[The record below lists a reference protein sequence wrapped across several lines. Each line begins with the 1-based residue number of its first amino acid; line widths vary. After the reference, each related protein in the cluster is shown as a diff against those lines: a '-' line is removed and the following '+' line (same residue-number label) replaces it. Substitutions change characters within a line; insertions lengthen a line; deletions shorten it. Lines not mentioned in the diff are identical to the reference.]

1 MNKFILLIDKQISLY
16 CTLILHLSV
25 TVARYLH
32 NLKQNVDNSR
42 LHSALVLLKTF
53 ELSKDLPIRSPF
65 CSKLLYNFP
74 QTKHVNK

>member
-16 CTLILHLSV
+16 CALILHLSV

-42 LHSALVLLKTF
+42 LHSALVFLKTF
-53 ELSKDLPIRSPF
+53 ELSRKISQLGLRFFQNYSTIF
-65 CSKLLYNFP
+65 LKLNM
-74 QTKHVNK
+74 